1 MKSELIKPTH
11 LTRKAVVYIRQS
23 TPHQVVSNQESLRL
37 QYALRE
43 RAHELGWHEADID
56 VIDADLGLS
65 GASAAGRSGF
75 KELVGRVSLS
85 EVGLILSIDV
95 TRLAR
100 NCSDWYP
107 LLDICGLRGCL
118 IADRDGVYDPGSP
131 NGRLLLGLK
140 GTISELELH
149 TIRSRL
155 TAGLLAK
162 AERGDLALS
171 LPIGLLRDPANVV
184 VKDPDLAVQGRL
196 ELVFEMFLKFR
207 TVAKVMRVLNERG
220 LHLPRRDRHGDLRW
234 ARATISSV
242 ALILKNPAY
251 AGAFVYGRTRMRMPV
266 REGALKAKAPQP
278 LDEWRIII
286 KDRYPAYIDWPT
298 YEKIGAIIRDNRAEY
313 MRIKTRG
320 APRNG
325 ELLLHGI
332 AWCARCGHK
341 MFVRYKGG
349 GQYVCNHLRSN
360 EGLPTCQE
368 MRAARIDQAVA
379 DAFLTAL
386 APAELDALSKAR
398 RAQHQVD
405 SALRT
410 GAERELERKR
420 YAAALAERQFNR
432 VDPDNRLV
440 AAELERR
447 WEAALTEVRAAEEAL
462 AHQAGSHPVVQIGI
476 DKALQ
481 GKVVSLTGRLPQI
494 WADPTTT
501 DAQRKALLRCLVDKV
516 VLDRGEH
523 DVASV
528 RIVWRGGAATNLK
541 VRRRVNAVGKLTRG
555 MEMRDQALA
564 LARAG
569 MYDDQIAAA
578 LTTEG
583 HRSPNSEAEV
593 LPITVQRIRHA
604 AGIPI
609 TMQRTRW
616 THDPGVLTAP
626 ELAAKLGIPVNWLYV
641 QIRKRKLFVD
651 RQPSGAYLFNGA
663 ATVLDSVQS
672 LRNHKIDRLDLRILS
687 ASPEGASTC
696 MIEQRDELP
705 RCQPHHPLAQ
715 RRPAKRALFETLG
728 RQNQARAV
736 PEQQL
741 HPVGPLGSK
750 YIDHAAERVRAQRL
764 VNHRREPVHPLAE
777 IDRLH
782 RDQDLHARGGNDHAA
797 PFSARTILA
806 SVAPSAVNG
815 TRATIAPTRISK
827 TAPSSAAFSAG
838 ASNITAAKPGAS
850 DLSIARPLAD
860 RRHPN
865 SCCEVIP

>member
-1 MKSELIKPTH
+1 VKSELIKPTH

-65 GASAAGRSGF
+65 GASAAGRNGF

-266 REGALKAKAPQP
+266 REGALKAKAPRP
-278 LDEWRIII
+278 LDEWRIVI

-298 YEKIGAIIRDNRAEY
+298 YKKIGAIIRDNRAEY

-447 WEAALTEVRAAEEAL
+447 WEAALTEVRAAKDTL
-462 AHQAGSHPVVQIGI
+462 AQQACSHPVVQIGI

-541 VRRRVNAVGKLTRG
+541 VRRRVNAIGKLTRG

-641 QIRKRKLFVD
+641 QIRKGKLFVD

-663 ATVLDSVQS
+663 AAVLDSVSVQS
-672 LRNHKIDRLDLRILS
+672 LRNHKIDRLDLRI
-687 ASPEGASTC
+687 
-696 MIEQRDELP
+696 
-705 RCQPHHPLAQ
+705 CQPHQKGHQ
-715 RRPAKRALFETLG
+715 
-728 RQNQARAV
+728 
-736 PEQQL
+736 
-741 HPVGPLGSK
+741 
-750 YIDHAAERVRAQRL
+750 HA
-764 VNHRREPVHPLAE
+764 
-777 IDRLH
+777 
-782 RDQDLHARGGNDHAA
+782 
-797 PFSARTILA
+797 
-806 SVAPSAVNG
+806 
-815 TRATIAPTRISK
+815 
-827 TAPSSAAFSAG
+827 
-838 ASNITAAKPGAS
+838 
-850 DLSIARPLAD
+850 
-860 RRHPN
+860 
-865 SCCEVIP
+865 